1 MGRSTSSTNRKKS
14 DCSSHEL
21 VGLIFFGFHAL
32 FEFAGNFHFR
42 SEDIMAYG
50 TGEAPKMGDYV
61 KNKSEQ
67 PGTVTAVIAAQ
78 AGRELVS
85 IRWDN
90 GRVEAPLKAAE
101 EFALIS
107 RNGS

>member
-1 MGRSTSSTNRKKS
+1 
-14 DCSSHEL
+14 
-21 VGLIFFGFHAL
+21 
-32 FEFAGNFHFR
+32 
-42 SEDIMAYG
+42 MAYG

>member
-1 MGRSTSSTNRKKS
+1 LGSFS
-14 DCSSHEL
+14 L
-21 VGLIFFGFHAL
+21 GFCAL
-32 FEFAGNFHFR
+32 FEFAGNFLLR

-61 KNKSEQ
+61 KNKLEQ

-90 GRVEAPLKAAE
+90 GGVEVPLKAAE

>member
-1 MGRSTSSTNRKKS
+1 MARSAKWSGSF
-14 DCSSHEL
+14 
-21 VGLIFFGFHAL
+21 FFGFYAL
-32 FEFAGNFHFR
+32 LAFAGNFNFR
-42 SEDIMAYG
+42 WEDIMAYG

-61 KNKSEQ
+61 KNKLEQ

-90 GRVEAPLKAAE
+90 GGVEVPLKAAE

>member
-1 MGRSTSSTNRKKS
+1 MAPSAKWSGSFSLS
-14 DCSSHEL
+14 
-21 VGLIFFGFHAL
+21 FYAF

-90 GRVEAPLKAAE
+90 GGVEVPLKAAE

>member
-1 MGRSTSSTNRKKS
+1 MAPSAKWSGSFSLS
-14 DCSSHEL
+14 
-21 VGLIFFGFHAL
+21 FYAL
-32 FEFAGNFHFR
+32 FEFAGNFYFR

-50 TGEAPKMGDYV
+50 TGEAPKTGDYV
-61 KNKSEQ
+61 KNKLEQ

-85 IRWDN
+85 IRWDD
-90 GRVEAPLKAAE
+90 GGVEVPLKAAE